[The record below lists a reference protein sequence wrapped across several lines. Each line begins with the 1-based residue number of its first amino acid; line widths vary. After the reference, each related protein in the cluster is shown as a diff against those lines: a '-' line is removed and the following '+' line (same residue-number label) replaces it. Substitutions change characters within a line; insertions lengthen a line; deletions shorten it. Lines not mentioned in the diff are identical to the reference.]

1 MRGKRGRGGG
11 RKDLQLSGQA
21 KEALEL
27 ALAEIAAEDDALESA
42 WVAAVHPDP
51 DASQL
56 LVVVEVESEEA
67 VAPAREALEDYASDL
82 RHEVAE
88 EISRRRAPELRFQV
102 VLRGT
107 VHGR

>member
-1 MRGKRGRGGG
+1 MRGKRGRAGG

-21 KEALEL
+21 KDALEL
-27 ALAEIAAEDDALESA
+27 ALSELGAEEEALESA

-56 LVVVEVESEEA
+56 LVVVEVEGEEA
-67 VAPAREALEDYASDL
+67 VEPAREALHALAGDL
-82 RHEVAE
+82 RREVAE

-102 VLRGT
+102 LPRGT
-107 VHGR
+107 LDGR